1 MSDDFKALVLR
12 EEEGKTVSAVETM
25 RDADL
30 PEGDVLV
37 SIDYSSLNYKDGLAV
52 TGTGKI
58 IRNFPMVPGIDL
70 AGTVM
75 ESAAAEYSPGDR
87 VILTG
92 WGVGERYWGGY
103 SQRQRLKSKWLVPM
117 PDGLDSRRAMAI
129 GTAGFTAMLCVM
141 ALEDAGVKPDAGTI
155 VVTGA
160 AGGVGSVAVAL
171 LAKLGYTVAA
181 VTGREETHDYLK
193 SLGAAEFL
201 SRAEMA
207 AKPRALEAQRWAGGV
222 DTVGSTML
230 ARILAE
236 TQYGGSVTA
245 CGLAGGADLPT
256 TVMPFILRGVKLI
269 GVDSVMCPLPRRQA
283 AWERLIRDLPESTL
297 GTITQEVALGD
308 VPRVAAEILAGHI
321 RGRMLVNPNL

>member
-1 MSDDFKALVLR
+1 
-12 EEEGKTVSAVETM
+12 
-25 RDADL
+25 
-30 PEGDVLV
+30 
-37 SIDYSSLNYKDGLAV
+37 
-52 TGTGKI
+52 
-58 IRNFPMVPGIDL
+58 
-70 AGTVM
+70 
-75 ESAAAEYSPGDR
+75 
-87 VILTG
+87 
-92 WGVGERYWGGY
+92 
-103 SQRQRLKSKWLVPM
+103 
-117 PDGLDSRRAMAI
+117 MAI
-129 GTAGFTAMLCVM
+129 VTAGFTAMLCVM
-141 ALEDAGVKPDAGTI
+141 AFEDAGVKPDAGTI
-155 VVTGA
+155 VVSGA
-160 AGGVGSVAVAL
+160 AVGVGSVAVAL

-207 AKPRALEAQRWAGGV
+207 AQPRALAAQRWAGGV